1 MPKPVIIDCDPG
13 TDDAIAL
20 WLALAAP
27 ELDLRLVTVAG
38 GNTGLDRT
46 TANARAVLGLAG
58 SAVPIVAGSARALLG
73 EFREAP
79 AIHGADGLGGV
90 VLPPGRRLRPAS
102 RRMRSAT
109 RCAPPPPAA

>member
-1 MPKPVIIDCDPG
+1 MSKPVIIDCDPG

-27 ELDLRLVTVAG
+27 EIDLRLVTVAG

-58 SAVPIVAGSARALLG
+58 SAAPIVVAGSATCG
-73 EFREAP
+73 PAP
-79 AIHGADGLGGV
+79 SG
-90 VLPPGRRLRPAS
+90 PTS
-102 RRMRSAT
+102 RRASAWGG
-109 RCAPPPPAA
+109 RVRLAGSDA